1 MNRTGT
7 VALARS
13 SRSQRGVAL
22 LTVLLVVAI
31 ITVLASSMVGR
42 MEYHVLRSQN
52 IKHNEQAYWLVRSA
66 ESYAISAIST
76 LIREEDG
83 VISLDQAWNEP
94 FSFPVQGGLIE
105 AEVTDATACFNLN
118 SVIGGQPPQDQR
130 PTAINKQI
138 SAELA
143 AFRRLILLAI
153 PALDSF
159 TADTIRD
166 SLADWIDDDDVFR
179 DYGAESSEY
188 EGLIPA
194 YRTAD
199 QPLAWLSE
207 LRLLKGMTPAIL
219 ERLLPLVCVIPNN
232 PNLRININTLDEDSA
247 VLLAALVGLSR
258 SEAESILQQRPSDG
272 FDDTESLF
280 SDPLMQNANL
290 STQQKQWFKVDS
302 EYFTIKTQATFG
314 NATFFQTSILNIDAN
329 GGTVIGREIG
339 QRY

>member
-1 MNRTGT
+1 MNRNCKGT
-7 VALARS
+7 LARS
-13 SRSQRGVAL
+13 PSLQKGVAL

-31 ITVLASSMVGR
+31 ITVLAASMIGR

-52 IKHNEQAYWLVRSA
+52 IKQNEQAYWLVRSA

-76 LIREEDG
+76 LIGNEDG

-94 FSFPVQGGLIE
+94 FSFPVEGGLIE
-105 AEVTDATACFNLN
+105 AEIQDATACFNLN
-118 SVIGGQPPQDQR
+118 SVIGGQPEQNQT
-130 PTAINKQI
+130 PTAASDQM
-138 SAELA
+138 STELA
-143 AFRRLILLAI
+143 AFRRLLALAI

-166 SLADWIDDDDVFR
+166 SLADWIDEDEVFR

-199 QPLAWLSE
+199 QPLAWISE

-247 VLLAALVGLSR
+247 VLLAALMGLSR
-258 SEAESILQQRPSDG
+258 AEAQSLLQQRPVGG
-272 FDDTESLF
+272 FSDTESVF
-280 SDPLMQNANL
+280 NDPVVQDANL

-302 EYFTIKTQATFG
+302 EYFTIRTQATFG
-314 NATFFQTSILNIDAN
+314 NATFFQTSILNINAS